1 MNSTIKKQN
10 RVLLGALIVLLTAA
24 VILIAVTGS
33 ANRNRKNETPQNEA
47 GTVPDEN
54 SDTLPSVTEKS
65 ITDEKSALPEK
76 DGKKSNKSD
85 ISEKTDDSADTSG
98 GTDGILDEENGT
110 HDDAEVSAMQ
120 NDVLPTFSAPVD
132 NFVIKGYSA
141 DIPVFSHT
149 MNDYRIHRGVDIAC
163 SVGTPV
169 CAAADGTVCEV
180 YSDPMMGFTV
190 GVSHSGG
197 ALTRYRGLSEDSAS
211 LVSIGDEVTRG
222 QVIGASGET
231 ALIESAEEAHVHFE
245 LTVNGE
251 PADPAEY
258 MSLSY
263 LSDVYE
269 G

>member
-10 RVLLGALIVLLTAA
+10 RILLGALIVLLTAA

-47 GTVPDEN
+47 GIVPDEN
-54 SDTLPSVTEKS
+54 SDKSPSVTEKS
-65 ITDEKSALPEK
+65 GTDERSASPEK
-76 DGKKSNKSD
+76 DGTKSNKSD
-85 ISEKTDDSADTSG
+85 SPEKTDSSADTAG
-98 GTDGILDEENGT
+98 GTDGIDTENGAN
-110 HDDAEVSAMQ
+110 DDTEVSAMQ
-120 NDVLPTFSAPVD
+120 SDALPVFSSPVD

-149 MNDYRIHRGVDIAC
+149 MNDYRVHRGVDIAC

-222 QVIGASGET
+222 QVIGASGES